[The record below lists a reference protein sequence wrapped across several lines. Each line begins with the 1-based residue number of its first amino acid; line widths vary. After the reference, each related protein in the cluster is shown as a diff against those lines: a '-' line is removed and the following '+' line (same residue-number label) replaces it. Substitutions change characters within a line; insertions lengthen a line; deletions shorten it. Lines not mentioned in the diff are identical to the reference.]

1 MNPNP
6 NPTDSNRR
14 PMVEGAHYYL
24 DQANP
29 HTQYL
34 GLFGQDLHFKIVDSD
49 PEMIVIR
56 DHDVHPTLRS
66 RESPIGG
73 RRKSKSKRRK
83 TNRRKSRKNKS
94 RRR

>member
-34 GLFGQDLHFKIVDSD
+34 GLFGQNLRFKIVDGG
-49 PEMIVIR
+49 PERFVFR
-56 DHDVHPTLRS
+56 SHYFHPTLLL